1 MEGSNTTNQIQQRK
15 KNARDGIFCVLM
27 SHDQGAD
34 KKKNVGEYLEL
45 PEKGETKYCVK
56 IEIIPIVI
64 RTMVM
69 YQSISK
75 LILMLLE
82 HQKFMDEHWLL

>member
-1 MEGSNTTNQIQQRK
+1 M
-15 KNARDGIFCVLM
+15 CVLI

-34 KKKNVGEYLEL
+34 KKNNVDEYLEL
-45 PEKGETKYCVK
+45 PEKGETKYCIK

-64 RTMVM
+64 RTMVT

-82 HQKFMDEHWLL
+82 HQKFMDARNSWMLISLKEQVLIQDN